1 VTAGINAARH
11 DMTYSSKILAV
22 LPAIALSAALT
33 VRAADNAAASSP
45 HPAADSSR
53 AADLIIRHARIWT
66 VNPAQP
72 QAQALA
78 VLNGRIVAVGS
89 DAAVLAW
96 RGPDTRVVDAAGKRL
111 LPGFNDAHVHFADGG
126 ASLSAVQLNDAAGLG
141 EFVKRLGDYASH
153 AAKGEWIRAG
163 DWDETKWSP
172 AVLPTRQDIDPV
184 TPDNPVAV
192 DRYDGHMIL
201 VNSRALALAGITAQT
216 PDPPGGVIVRDA
228 AGQPTG
234 ALKDAAAE
242 LMERVIP
249 APTPAQRRRFIMAA
263 LHEAASHGVTSV
275 QDMNEDYGNLAM
287 YSQLLREG
295 KLSVRLY
302 SAPSIAA
309 VEDQARLGTG
319 RAFGSPA
326 LRIGALKMF
335 ADGSLGSHTA
345 YFFDAFL
352 DDPGNRG
359 LLAKDMLPPSRTRM
373 RLLRADAAGLQVC
386 THAIGDAAISTVLD
400 LYQDVEDEGGPRD
413 RRWRIE
419 HAQHMAA
426 RDFERFAQLHV
437 IASVQPYQA
446 IDDGRWAEA
455 RIGHDRA
462 SRTYAFKTF
471 LDHGVRLAFGTD
483 WPVAPLD
490 PVLTLYAAVTRAT
503 LDGRHPEGWFPEQKL
518 TIEQAIS
525 FYTMGSA
532 YAEFQERDKGSIE
545 PGKLADMVLLDADVL
560 SIPATQ
566 LRNVHVLTTWLG
578 GEQIYDRAAD
588 GTGTAHGSTSS
599 PRQ

>member
-1 VTAGINAARH
+1 MTAGINA
-11 DMTYSSKILAV
+11 
-22 LPAIALSAALT
+22 
-33 VRAADNAAASSP
+33 
-45 HPAADSSR
+45 
-53 AADLIIRHARIWT
+53 
-66 VNPAQP
+66 
-72 QAQALA
+72 
-78 VLNGRIVAVGS
+78 VGS
-89 DAAVLAW
+89 DAVVLAW
-96 RGPDTRVVDAAGKRL
+96 RGPGTRVVDAEGKRL

-126 ASLSAVQLNDAAGLG
+126 ASLSAVQLSDAAGLA
-141 EFVKRLGDYASH
+141 EFVKRLGDYASR

-184 TPDNPVAV
+184 TPDNPVAL

-234 ALKDAAAE
+234 ALK
-242 LMERVIP
+242 
-249 APTPAQRRRFIMAA
+249 
-263 LHEAASHGVTSV
+263 
-275 QDMNEDYGNLAM
+275 
-287 YSQLLREG
+287 
-295 KLSVRLY
+295 
-302 SAPSIAA
+302 
-309 VEDQARLGTG
+309 
-319 RAFGSPA
+319 
-326 LRIGALKMF
+326 MF

-352 DDPGNRG
+352 DEPQNRG
-359 LLAKDMLPPSRTRM
+359 LLAKDMLPPARTRM

-400 LYQDVEDEGGPRD
+400 LYQDVEDDGGPRD

-490 PVLTLYAAVTRAT
+490 PTLTLYAAVTRAT
-503 LDGRHPEGWFPEQKL
+503 LDGKHPEGWFPEQKL

-588 GTGTAHGSTSS
+588 GTGTAH
-599 PRQ
+599 